1 MAVDGLI
8 LLWSEA
14 EAVLTPSKKKRKV
27 ERPVVLSSKLSK
39 DHRSITTC
47 ILLLDRF
54 IINLVSSSAQ
64 YILGLATHR
73 HRERETSPSNG
84 GCPRFRARV
93 GPGAS
98 VISPLHAPT
107 AHTRREK
114 KKSVLL
120 RCISRPF
127 QRGIVPFSCVTFLLV
142 LRAS

>member
-1 MAVDGLI
+1 M
-8 LLWSEA
+8 
-14 EAVLTPSKKKRKV
+14 LTPSKKKRKV

-84 GCPRFRARV
+84 GCPRFHARV
-93 GPGAS
+93 GPRAS
-98 VISPLHAPT
+98 GVSPLHAPT
-107 AHTRREK
+107 ARTHAEGKKESVSSAVHLSTVSTRNRAVFVRNLFASTTSE
-114 KKSVLL
+114 
-120 RCISRPF
+120 
-127 QRGIVPFSCVTFLLV
+127 LV
-142 LRAS
+142 GPATN